1 MRSSNSLREQV
12 LASLSD
18 AVLNLILLPTEK
30 CNFRCTYCYEQFA
43 VGRMQPDTILGIR
56 RLLERRAPG
65 LSFLDI
71 EWFGGEPMLASDI
84 VEDVS
89 AHCCAL
95 AERYP
100 RLSYS
105 AGMTTNGYF
114 LDEAAAHRLHQV
126 GIRRYQIS
134 IDGPDEWH
142 NTTRILA
149 NGKGSFDTIW
159 NNLLSLRETPL
170 DLEILLRIHLTPQN
184 ANAMPDFLDLIKTTF
199 LEDPRFSVFLKAIAR
214 LGGPNNDRIETLS
227 NAELPNLLD
236 RLRRILYGDAPRSS
250 TPYMCYASKPNSFV
264 IRANG
269 IVGKCTVALEDPRNH
284 IGVLT
289 REGTLELN
297 NVALRPWIRGLESL
311 DEDTL
316 HCPFTQLPRPSR
328 EDGGVRPQVLVRLDR
343 GQPRVGADSPVSA

>member
-18 AVLNLILLPTEK
+18 AALNLILLPTEK
-30 CNFRCTYCYEQFA
+30 CNFRCTYCYEDFA
-43 VGRMQPDTILGIR
+43 VGRMQPDTVLGIR
-56 RLLERRAPG
+56 RLLERRAPR

-114 LDEAAAHRLHQV
+114 LDEAAARRLHQV
-126 GIRRYQIS
+126 GIRTYQVS
-134 IDGPDEWH
+134 IDGPREWH

-149 NGKGSFDTIW
+149 NGKGSFERIW
-159 NNLLSLRETPL
+159 NNLRSLRETSL
-170 DLEILLRIHLTPQN
+170 DVEILLRIHLTPQN
-184 ANAMPDFLDLIKTTF
+184 ANAMPDFLGLIKTTF
-199 LEDPRFSVFLKAIAR
+199 LEDPRFSVFLKPIAR
-214 LGGPNNDRIETLS
+214 LGGPNNDRIETLPH
-227 NAELPNLLD
+227 AEVQNLLG
-236 RLRRILYGDAPRSS
+236 RLRRILYGDTPPSS
-250 TPYMCYASKPNSFV
+250 TPYVCYASKPNSFV

-269 IVGKCTVALEDPRNH
+269 IIGKCTVALEDPRNH

-297 NVALRPWIRGLESL
+297 NAALRPWLRGLESL
-311 DEDTL
+311 DEQTL
-316 HCPFTQLPRPSR
+316 HCPLKELPRPSR
-328 EDGGVRPQVLVRLDR
+328 DDGMVVPNAYLEVVTTKG
-343 GQPRVGADSPVSA
+343 